1 MITVLGSIGF
11 DLTTISDRLPNPG
24 ETLVGT
30 GFVSGPGGKGA
41 NQALAAR
48 RAGAVTRMAGCV
60 GRDAFAPQ
68 ALELLKSGGVD
79 LSKVEERDAPTGIAL
94 IFVGGTGE
102 NMIVISQGANAAVT
116 SQQASAAPL
125 AAGDHLLLQLEIP
138 IEAVASGIMRAQGV
152 GAVSILNT
160 APFHKDAA
168 NLMMDADITIA
179 NETEFDLASGA
190 LRLEGADRK
199 ARMSAFVQRSGK
211 IIIVTLGGEGAIAA
225 TKSGFVSVPALDI
238 KPIDTVGAGDTFCGY
253 FGAALD
259 AGHNLETAMRRA
271 SAAGS
276 LACLKPGAQPAIP
289 DKAEVD
295 AALAG

>member
-11 DLTTISDRLPNPG
+11 DLTTISDRLPSPG

-41 NQALAAR
+41 NQALAAK
-48 RAGAVTRMAGCV
+48 RAGAVTRMV
-60 GRDAFAPQ
+60 GAVGKDAFASQ
-68 ALELLKSGGVD
+68 ALELLKGGSVD
-79 LSKVEERDAPTGIAL
+79 LSRVEEHDAPTGIAL

-102 NMIVISQGANAAVT
+102 NMIVISQGANATVT

-125 AAGDHLLLQLEIP
+125 AQGDHLLLQLEIP
-138 IEAVASGIMRAQGV
+138 IDAVASGIMQAQGV

-160 APFHKDAA
+160 APFNQAA
-168 NLMMDADITIA
+168 ASLMMDADITVA
-179 NETEFDLASGA
+179 NETEFDLACAA
-190 LRLEGADRK
+190 LGLEGADRK
-199 ARMSAFVQRSGK
+199 SRMTTFVKRSGK
-211 IIIVTLGGEGAIAA
+211 TIIVTLGGEGAIAA
-225 TKSGFVSVPALDI
+225 TPQGFISVPALKI
-238 KPIDTVGAGDTFCGY
+238 KPVDTVGAGDTFCGY

-259 AGHNLETAMRRA
+259 AGLDLETAMRSA

-289 DKAEVD
+289 SKAEVD
-295 AALAG
+295 AALAA